1 MLNLPTFDEL
11 KTIPVSVPT
20 PAPKARSFSVIA
32 SAPDTRKVKV
42 AGYARVSTAHEDQQS
57 SITIQRQH
65 FLSQAAGHTD
75 WQLVGIYCDIV
86 SGTKKEKRPELQR
99 LLTDCRDGRVN
110 LVLTKSISRFAR
122 NTTDLLEMVRSLSA
136 LGVGIVFDRENIDT
150 RTMDSEFLLTL
161 LASLAEDESHSISS
175 NCRWGIQKRFQD
187 GTYRISTAP
196 YGYDVK
202 DGNLVINAPEA
213 DVVREIFDTYL
224 SGASLRIIVNRLN
237 DRGIPTKRDG
247 EVWKDGSRVSGKWD
261 SSSIGDILDSVTY
274 TGDMLLQKTYKDSK
288 FNTRRNEGQYPLFY
302 AEEHHP
308 PIIDHNTYEAVK
320 EMREA
325 RRKHA
330 RKVGVVKHTFTSVLA
345 CGCCGASLTRQK
357 NKCGNVYWICSAHRQ
372 KADRCPLPPISEK
385 TIQDA
390 FNAAM
395 TSLHKD
401 DVPIRSY
408 QAVAVSEWRQ
418 RQGEKL
424 TALER
429 KRDDAQKKLKN
440 LEALRGQTQRYQ
452 GKRNRLR
459 LELMEVEAELENMK
473 EKRISL
479 IEELLQSV
487 HGWDSSSLFNPDTFQ
502 RLVEGVTVN
511 GKEDIIFHFRCGL
524 SVPKDVKEARKM
536 A

>member
-75 WQLVGIYCDIV
+75 WQFVGIYCDIV

-202 DGNLVINAPEA
+202 DGNLVI
-213 DVVREIFDTYL
+213 
-224 SGASLRIIVNRLN
+224 
-237 DRGIPTKRDG
+237 
-247 EVWKDGSRVSGKWD
+247 
-261 SSSIGDILDSVTY
+261 
-274 TGDMLLQKTYKDSK
+274 
-288 FNTRRNEGQYPLFY
+288 
-302 AEEHHP
+302 
-308 PIIDHNTYEAVK
+308 
-320 EMREA
+320 
-325 RRKHA
+325 
-330 RKVGVVKHTFTSVLA
+330 
-345 CGCCGASLTRQK
+345 
-357 NKCGNVYWICSAHRQ
+357 
-372 KADRCPLPPISEK
+372 
-385 TIQDA
+385 
-390 FNAAM
+390 
-395 TSLHKD
+395 
-401 DVPIRSY
+401 
-408 QAVAVSEWRQ
+408 
-418 RQGEKL
+418 
-424 TALER
+424 
-429 KRDDAQKKLKN
+429 
-440 LEALRGQTQRYQ
+440 
-452 GKRNRLR
+452 
-459 LELMEVEAELENMK
+459 
-473 EKRISL
+473 
-479 IEELLQSV
+479 
-487 HGWDSSSLFNPDTFQ
+487 
-502 RLVEGVTVN
+502 
-511 GKEDIIFHFRCGL
+511 
-524 SVPKDVKEARKM
+524 KM
-536 A
+536 W